1 MGEPSD
7 EELAGRARAGD
18 REAWAALC
26 QRHAPRLAAYLGA
39 RLRRP
44 KVVEKLVEEAIVLA
58 SKHLEELE
66 HPAEFAGWFR
76 RVGAHLALR
85 WYREHSDEKL
95 AEGFPPERCGGDPE
109 RQRRM
114 DRLENALAA
123 LTDAQRMALEQRF
136 RGGLAG
142 ERLAEALHLEA
153 AKAERLVDDALAAL
167 DRALEKEGA

>member
-1 MGEPSD
+1 MAEPSD
-7 EELAGRARAGD
+7 ADLALRARAGD

-44 KVVEKLVEEAIVLA
+44 KVVEKLVEDAIVLA
-58 SKHLEELE
+58 SKHLGELD
-66 HPAEFAGWFR
+66 PPSSFPGWFR

-95 AEGFPPERCGGDPE
+95 AEGFPPERIGNDPE

-123 LTDAQRMALEQRF
+123 LTDAQRMAIEQRY

-142 ERLAEALHLEA
+142 EGLAEALHLEP
-153 AKAERLVDDALAAL
+153 AKAERLIDDALAAL
-167 DRALEKEGA
+167 ERAWEKEGA

>member
-1 MGEPSD
+1 MAD
-7 EELAGRARAGD
+7 ATDAELAVRARAGD
-18 REAWAALC
+18 REAWSALC

-44 KVVEKLVEEAIVLA
+44 KVVEKLVEEAIVIA
-58 SKHLEELE
+58 SKHLDELDQ
-66 HPAEFAGWFR
+66 PGDFPGWFR

-95 AEGFPPERCGGDPE
+95 AEGFPAERVGADPE

-123 LTDAQRMALEQRF
+123 VTDAQRMALEQHF

-142 ERLAEALHLEA
+142 EALAEALHLEP
-153 AKAERLVDDALAAL
+153 AKAERLVDDALTAL
-167 DRALEKEGA
+167 DRAWEKEGA